1 VFRSRIGELLVSQIR
16 HDARLKQ
23 QGESEMK
30 GAPVRLYDYAASAN
44 CYKAR
49 LLLALL
55 GREYERVPVDIFAG
69 DTLTD
74 EFARLNPARETPV
87 LELDD
92 GTVLTQSNAILWFLA
107 EETPFLPESA
117 LERGQVAQWLFFEQE
132 RVMSGIGSARFRIM
146 TGRDPAAIPARLA
159 LGQTALAILDAHLN
173 ERSCLVGDS
182 CSIAD
187 MANFAYTHVAEDAG
201 FCLSDYPS
209 VSAWLDRVRALPGFV
224 DDLKPYSD
232 NARPGASR
240 SIYDQ

>member
-1 VFRSRIGELLVSQIR
+1 
-16 HDARLKQ
+16 
-23 QGESEMK
+23 M
-30 GAPVRLYDYAASAN
+30 RLYDYAASAN

-55 GREYERVPVDIFAG
+55 GRAYERVPVDIFAG

-107 EETPFLPESA
+107 EGTPFLPESA

-146 TGRDPAAIPARLA
+146 TGRDPAAIPLGWRSGRL
-159 LGQTALAILDAHLN
+159 
-173 ERSCLVGDS
+173 R
-182 CSIAD
+182 
-187 MANFAYTHVAEDAG
+187 
-201 FCLSDYPS
+201 
-209 VSAWLDRVRALPGFV
+209 
-224 DDLKPYSD
+224 
-232 NARPGASR
+232 SR
-240 SIYDQ
+240 SWTHSSTSAPI